1 MGAGGPGGGGE
12 RQCVG
17 DLGVHPLRLALCKR
31 AGLRLLLPHFLSP
44 HLEHYV
50 ARGGLDDLGCLGVV
64 GDGGAVDLQH
74 DVTLHQMVFI
84 HVAGDGS
91 WLYVSD
97 PGMAVVPFV
106 VALQDEALHRKR
118 KGIGTTIN
126 DGTAAI

>member
-1 MGAGGPGGGGE
+1 
-12 RQCVG
+12 
-17 DLGVHPLRLALCKR
+17 
-31 AGLRLLLPHFLSP
+31 
-44 HLEHYV
+44 
-50 ARGGLDDLGCLGVV
+50 
-64 GDGGAVDLQH
+64 
-74 DVTLHQMVFI
+74 MVFI